1 MPDPGASRPD
11 ERRRSIRQKLHSP
24 VYASFNRPET
34 GIVVDLSELLD
45 LNEEGFAVQTAEKLE
60 VNRGL
65 TLCLELPET
74 KSYIHG
80 SGQVIWSDDA
90 GRGGIRFASLPE
102 NSRRILKEWLL
113 ANLLIGCA
121 NHAARSEQRAHHEQQ
136 GRATEPLPT
145 VYSVPPVQEELS
157 APPTIVEPRKPVESS
172 TRVQEQTS
180 VLFALEDVRREVL
193 ERANDADAVFQLV
206 ADRARSLT
214 GANGAALAFLTNDAM
229 ICRGRS
235 GEPSPPLGAPVDVKH
250 GLTGECVRSG
260 ALISCED
267 MGNDPRV
274 DPEVGRSLGIGSLL
288 ATPIFSEGKVVGLLE
303 VFASQPRS
311 FSRTHK
317 TVLHL
322 LVEMI
327 PNKYLG
333 KHRVTAFEPTLTS
346 VIKESVTEEISDALS
361 VKPESPKE
369 VFDAPSFKPRSPIS
383 LAPTGLASEDLAPRG
398 PASKEA
404 STRPANLQEVS
415 QELPTPD
422 HSVPPSRLLFR
433 ALIGLSVLVVAVALG
448 YLLGPAMER
457 RWASTPKA
465 SERFLNSAQ
474 AASSSPAR
482 QARQFA
488 DLEKQADQGDADAQW
503 QLGVRY
509 HNGEEVPRDD
519 AQAVMW
525 FFRAAEQG
533 HALAQATLG
542 AYYWAGRGV
551 PQDLSKAYFW
561 STLALAQGDENSRS
575 RLEGL
580 ASQMTKSQVS
590 SARQQ
595 AELWLRAHNEQA
607 KFQNTKSR

>member
-1 MPDPGASRPD
+1 
-11 ERRRSIRQKLHSP
+11 
-24 VYASFNRPET
+24 
-34 GIVVDLSELLD
+34 
-45 LNEEGFAVQTAEKLE
+45 
-60 VNRGL
+60 
-65 TLCLELPET
+65 
-74 KSYIHG
+74 
-80 SGQVIWSDDA
+80 
-90 GRGGIRFASLPE
+90 
-102 NSRRILKEWLL
+102 
-113 ANLLIGCA
+113 
-121 NHAARSEQRAHHEQQ
+121 
-136 GRATEPLPT
+136 
-145 VYSVPPVQEELS
+145 
-157 APPTIVEPRKPVESS
+157 
-172 TRVQEQTS
+172 
-180 VLFALEDVRREVL
+180 
-193 ERANDADAVFQLV
+193 
-206 ADRARSLT
+206 
-214 GANGAALAFLTNDAM
+214 
-229 ICRGRS
+229 
-235 GEPSPPLGAPVDVKH
+235 
-250 GLTGECVRSG
+250 
-260 ALISCED
+260 
-267 MGNDPRV
+267 
-274 DPEVGRSLGIGSLL
+274 
-288 ATPIFSEGKVVGLLE
+288 
-303 VFASQPRS
+303 
-311 FSRTHK
+311 
-317 TVLHL
+317 
-322 LVEMI
+322 
-327 PNKYLG
+327 
-333 KHRVTAFEPTLTS
+333 
-346 VIKESVTEEISDALS
+346 
-361 VKPESPKE
+361 
-369 VFDAPSFKPRSPIS
+369 
-383 LAPTGLASEDLAPRG
+383 
-398 PASKEA
+398 
-404 STRPANLQEVS
+404 
-415 QELPTPD
+415 
-422 HSVPPSRLLFR
+422 LLFR

-580 ASQMTKSQVS
+580 ASQMPKSQVS

>member
-1 MPDPGASRPD
+1 MDRSVQTLPDPGASRPD

-45 LNEEGFAVQTAEKLE
+45 LNEEGFAVQTGEKLE
-60 VNRGL
+60 VNRAL

-80 SGQVIWSDDA
+80 SGQVIWSDDT
-90 GRGGIRFASLPE
+90 GRGGIRFAALPE
-102 NSRRILKEWLL
+102 NSQRILKEWLL

-121 NHAARSEQRAHHEQQ
+121 NHAARTEQRAHHEQQ
-136 GRATEPLPT
+136 RQPPEPQHTVNPAEEKLPAPVT
-145 VYSVPPVQEELS
+145 V
-157 APPTIVEPRKPVESS
+157 VESREAVESS
-172 TRVQEQTS
+172 VRVQEQTS
-180 VLFALEDVRREVL
+180 VLFTLDDVRREVHD
-193 ERANDADAVFQLV
+193 RANDADAVFQIIT
-206 ADRARSLT
+206 DRALSLT
-214 GANGAALAFLTNDAM
+214 GANGAALAFLTSGTM
-229 ICRGRS
+229 VCRGRS

-260 ALISCED
+260 VLISCED

-274 DPEVGRSLGIGSLL
+274 DPDTGRNLGIGSLL
-288 ATPIFSEGKVVGLLE
+288 ATPIVSGGQVVGLLE
-303 VFASQPRS
+303 VFASQPRN

-327 PNKYLG
+327 PNRYLG
-333 KHRVTAFEPTLTS
+333 MGKHPETGFEPTLTS
-346 VIKESVTEEISDALS
+346 VIRESLTEEVSDALS
-361 VKPESPKE
+361 VEPQPPKDVSPKE
-369 VFDAPSFKPRSPIS
+369 PSP
-383 LAPTGLASEDLAPRG
+383 
-398 PASKEA
+398 KEA
-404 STRPANLQEVS
+404 TARQANSQEVQ
-415 QELPTPD
+415 QELPEPD
-422 HSVPPSRLLFR
+422 PVAPSRLLFR
-433 ALIGLSVLVVAVALG
+433 ALIGLSVVVVAMVLG
-448 YLLGPAMER
+448 YLVGPAMER
-457 RWASTPKA
+457 RWAVTPQA
-465 SERFLNSAQ
+465 SQRFLKAAQ
-474 AASSSPAR
+474 AASPAPVR
-482 QARQFA
+482 QVRPFA
-488 DLEKQADQGDADAQW
+488 DLEKLADQGDPDAQW

-509 HNGEEVPRDD
+509 HNGEEVARDD

>member
-1 MPDPGASRPD
+1 MDRSVQPLPDPGASRPD
-11 ERRRSIRQKLHSP
+11 ERRRSIRQKPHSP

-45 LNEEGFAVQTAEKLE
+45 LNEDGFAVQTGEKLE
-60 VNRGL
+60 VNRAL

-80 SGQVIWSDDA
+80 SGQVIWSDDT
-90 GRGGIRFASLPE
+90 GRGGIRFAALPE

-121 NHAARSEQRAHHEQQ
+121 NHAARTEQRAHHEQQ
-136 GRATEPLPT
+136 RHEPEPQHT
-145 VYSVPPVQEELS
+145 VHPVEEL
-157 APPTIVEPRKPVESS
+157 PVPVTVVESRAPAES
-172 TRVQEQTS
+172 SVRVQEQTS
-180 VLFALEDVRREVL
+180 VLFALDDVRREVQDH
-193 ERANDADAVFQLV
+193 ANDADAVFQLIT
-206 ADRARSLT
+206 DRALSLT
-214 GANGAALAFLTNDAM
+214 GANGAALAFLTNGTM
-229 ICRGRS
+229 ICRGQS

-260 ALISCED
+260 VLISCED

-274 DPEVGRSLGIGSLL
+274 DPDIGRSLGIGSLL
-288 ATPIFSEGKVVGLLE
+288 AAPIFSGGQVVGLLE

-327 PNKYLG
+327 PNRYLGMG
-333 KHRVTAFEPTLTS
+333 KHREKGFEPTLNS
-346 VIKESVTEEISDALS
+346 VIQESLTEEISDALS
-361 VKPESPKE
+361 VNRESPKE
-369 VFDAPSFKPRSPIS
+369 VSDAVSVKPQSPTDVS
-383 LAPTGLASEDLAPRG
+383 PTEVL
-398 PASKEA
+398 SKDA
-404 STRPANLQEVS
+404 TAWHANAKEVP
-415 QELPTPD
+415 QELREPD
-422 HSVPPSRLLFR
+422 SVAPSRLLFR
-433 ALIGLSVLVVAVALG
+433 GLIGLSVVVVAMVLG
-448 YLLGPAMER
+448 YLVGPAMER
-457 RWASTPKA
+457 RWAATPQA
-465 SERFLNSAQ
+465 SQRFLKAAQ
-474 AASSSPAR
+474 AASPAPVR
-482 QARQFA
+482 QVRPFA
-488 DLEKQADQGDADAQW
+488 DLEKLADQGDADAQW

-509 HNGEEVPRDD
+509 HNGEEVERDD
-519 AQAVMW
+519 ARAVMW

>member
-1 MPDPGASRPD
+1 MDRSVQPLPDPGGGRPE
-11 ERRRSIRQKLHSP
+11 ERRRTVRQKLHSP

-45 LNEEGFAVQTAEKLE
+45 LNEEGFAVQTGEKLE
-60 VNRGL
+60 VNRAL

-80 SGQVIWSDDA
+80 RGQVIWSDDT
-90 GRGGIRFASLPE
+90 GRGGIRFAALPE

-121 NHAARSEQRAHHEQQ
+121 NHAARTEQRSRHETQRLPREPEHAVHP
-136 GRATEPLPT
+136 GEEKPPPLMSVVESRA
-145 VYSVPPVQEELS
+145 
-157 APPTIVEPRKPVESS
+157 PVENSV
-172 TRVQEQTS
+172 RVQEQTS
-180 VLFALEDVRREVL
+180 VLFDLDDVRRDVHDH
-193 ERANDADAVFQLV
+193 ANDADAVFQIIT
-206 ADRARSLT
+206 DRALSLT
-214 GANGAALAFLTNDAM
+214 GANGAALAFLTNGTM
-229 ICRGRS
+229 VCRGRS

-260 ALISCED
+260 VLISCED
-267 MGNDPRV
+267 MGNDRRV
-274 DPEVGRSLGIGSLL
+274 DPGIGRSLGIGSLL
-288 ATPIFSEGKVVGLLE
+288 AAPIFSGGQVVGLLE
-303 VFASQPRS
+303 VFSSQPRS

-317 TVLHL
+317 TILHL

-327 PNKYLG
+327 PKRYLG
-333 KHRVTAFEPTLTS
+333 LGKQRENQYEPTLNS
-346 VIKESVTEEISDALS
+346 VIQESLTDEISDALS
-361 VKPESPKE
+361 VKPLLPNDASPME
-369 VFDAPSFKPRSPIS
+369 V
-383 LAPTGLASEDLAPRG
+383 
-398 PASKEA
+398 ASKEVTA
-404 STRPANLQEVS
+404 GPAGLKEIS
-415 QELPTPD
+415 QEPRQPAP
-422 HSVPPSRLLFR
+422 VAPSRLLFR
-433 ALIGLSVLVVAVALG
+433 ALIGLSVVVVAMVLG
-448 YLLGPAMER
+448 YLVGPAMER
-457 RWASTPKA
+457 RWAATPQA
-465 SERFLNSAQ
+465 SQRFLKAAQ
-474 AASSSPAR
+474 AASPLPAR
-482 QARQFA
+482 QVKAFA
-488 DLEKQADQGDADAQW
+488 DLEKLADQGDADAQW

-519 AQAVMW
+519 AEAVAW

-607 KFQNTKSR
+607 KFQNVKTR